1 MIQLG
6 GVGAVCLASAHW
18 TRSCRSLLGVD
29 IALTLELFDRQM
41 RRDVEPAER
50 DALTTLALGDG
61 WSGVVWS
68 RLDES
73 TADAAVTKLVAR
85 LLGFAGH
92 AEWKLY
98 AYDQPDD
105 LAQRLVAAGLEPQD
119 EEAVVVADLCE
130 LGLAAPL
137 PVGVEV
143 RVAGDAEA
151 VGVWVEVNELAFG
164 ESYGGVGRLLL
175 RALEHER
182 PRDLGVIAY
191 ADGEPVSA
199 GRIEF
204 NERSEFA
211 SLWGGGT
218 LAEWRGRG
226 IYRATVLERARLA
239 HERGYRFLQV
249 DALPTSRPILER
261 LGFVQLTTT
270 RPFVPSRTS
279 GASAS
284 EMTSE

>member
-1 MIQLG
+1 MPIGALLTHE
-6 GVGAVCLASAHW
+6 GVVLA
-18 TRSCRSLLGVD
+18 VD
-29 IALTLELFDRQM
+29 IALTLRLFDRQM

-50 DALTTLALGDG
+50 DALTTFAVGDD

-73 TADAAVTKLVAR
+73 TADAAVAR
-85 LLGFAGH
+85 LVPRLRGFAGH

-98 AYDQPDD
+98 AYDRPDD
-105 LAQRLVAAGLEPQD
+105 LAKRLVSAGLEPQA
-119 EEAVVVADLCE
+119 EEAVVVAELCDLD
-130 LGLAAPL
+130 LDAPL

-143 RVAGDAEA
+143 RAVGDAEA
-151 VGVWVEVNELAFG
+151 VALWVEVNELAFG
-164 ESYGGVGRLLL
+164 ERYGHVGRVLL
-175 RALEHER
+175 RALENEC

-191 ADGEPVSA
+191 AGGEPVSA

-226 IYRATVLERARLA
+226 IYRATVLERGRLA

-261 LGFVQLTTT
+261 LGFVQITTT
-270 RPFVPSRTS
+270 RSYVPRRMS
-279 GASAS
+279 GASAFD
-284 EMTSE
+284 MTSK

>member
-1 MIQLG
+1 
-6 GVGAVCLASAHW
+6 
-18 TRSCRSLLGVD
+18 VD
-29 IALTLELFDRQM
+29 LALTLELFDRQM

-50 DALTTLALGDG
+50 DALTTLVVGDG
-61 WSGVVWS
+61 WSGVLWS

-85 LLGFAGH
+85 LLEFDGH

-98 AYDQPDD
+98 GYDRPDD
-105 LAQRLVAAGLEPQD
+105 LAERLVAAGLEPQD
-119 EEAVVVADLCE
+119 EEAVVVVE
-130 LGLAAPL
+130 LSELELDAPL
-137 PVGVEV
+137 PAGVVV
-143 RVAGDAEA
+143 RAARDEEA
-151 VGVWVEVNELAFG
+151 IAVWIEVNERAFG
-164 ESYGGVGRLLL
+164 ESYGDVGRVLQ
-175 RALEHER
+175 RALEQER

-191 ADGEPVSA
+191 ADGEPVST

-211 SLWGGGT
+211 SLWGGAT
-218 LAEWRGRG
+218 LPEWRGRG

-239 HERGYRFLQV
+239 QERGYRFLQV

-270 RPFVPSRTS
+270 RAYVPSRVSRSGSETTS
-279 GASAS
+279 K
-284 EMTSE
+284 

>member
-1 MIQLG
+1 
-6 GVGAVCLASAHW
+6 
-18 TRSCRSLLGVD
+18 VD
-29 IALTLELFDRQM
+29 IELTLELFDRQM

-73 TADAAVTKLVAR
+73 NADAAVTKLVAR
-85 LLGFAGH
+85 LLELDGH

-98 AYDQPDD
+98 GYDRPDD

-119 EEAVVVADLCE
+119 QEAVVVAELCE
-130 LGLAAPL
+130 LDLDASL

-151 VGVWVEVNELAFG
+151 VAVWVEVNELVFG

-175 RALEHER
+175 RALGHER
-182 PRDLGVIAY
+182 PRDLGVVAY
-191 ADGEPVSA
+191 AGGEPVSA

-249 DALPTSRPILER
+249 DALSTSQPILER

-270 RPFVPSRTS
+270 RPYVPSRTS
-279 GASAS
+279 SAPAS
-284 EMTSE
+284 EMTSK

>member
-1 MIQLG
+1 M
-6 GVGAVCLASAHW
+6 
-18 TRSCRSLLGVD
+18 D

-85 LLGFAGH
+85 LRGFDGH

-98 AYDQPDD
+98 GYDRPDD
-105 LAQRLVAAGLEPQD
+105 LAQRLVAAGLEPLD
-119 EEAVVVADLCE
+119 EEAVLVAELCALDLDA
-130 LGLAAPL
+130 LL

-151 VGVWVEVNELAFG
+151 VAVWVEVNELVFG
-164 ESYGGVGRLLL
+164 ERHNGVGRLLL
-175 RALEHER
+175 RALERER

-191 ADGEPVSA
+191 AGGEPVSA

-218 LAEWRGRG
+218 LAPWRGRG

-249 DALPTSRPILER
+249 DALPASRPILER
-261 LGFVQLTTT
+261 LGFVRLTTT
-270 RPFVPSRTS
+270 RPYVPSRTS
-279 GASAS
+279 CISAS
-284 EMTSE
+284 GMTRN

>member
-1 MIQLG
+1 MPIGSPLTLE
-6 GVGAVCLASAHW
+6 GVVLA
-18 TRSCRSLLGVD
+18 VD
-29 IALTLELFDRQM
+29 IALTLRLFDRQM

-50 DALTTLALGDG
+50 DALTTFAFGED
-61 WSGVVWS
+61 WAGVVWS

-73 TADAAVTKLVAR
+73 TADAAVAR
-85 LLGFAGH
+85 LVPRLRRFAGH

-98 AYDQPDD
+98 AYDRPDD
-105 LAQRLVAAGLEPQD
+105 LAERLVSAGLEPQD
-119 EEAVVVADLCE
+119 EEAVVVAELSDLD
-130 LGLAAPL
+130 LNAP
-137 PVGVEV
+137 PPTGVEV
-143 RVAGDAEA
+143 RAVDDAKA
-151 VGVWVEVNELAFG
+151 VELWVEVNELAFG
-164 ESYGGVGRLLL
+164 ERQGHVGRVLL
-175 RALEHER
+175 RALEQER
-182 PRDLGVIAY
+182 PRDLGVMAY
-191 ADGEPVSA
+191 AGGEPVSA
-199 GRIEF
+199 ARIEF

-239 HERGYRFLQV
+239 YERGYRFLQV

-270 RPFVPSRTS
+270 RPYVPRRMS

-284 EMTSE
+284 DMTTK

>member
-1 MIQLG
+1 MDL
-6 GVGAVCLASAHW
+6 
-18 TRSCRSLLGVD
+18 
-29 IALTLELFDRQM
+29 ALTLELFDRQM

-50 DALTTLALGDG
+50 DALTTFVVGDG
-61 WSGVVWS
+61 WSGVLWS

-85 LLGFAGH
+85 LLEFDGH

-98 AYDQPDD
+98 GHDRPDD
-105 LAQRLVAAGLEPQD
+105 LAERLVAAGLEPQD
-119 EEAVVVADLCE
+119 EEAVVVAELSELDLD
-130 LGLAAPL
+130 AP
-137 PVGVEV
+137 PPAGVEV
-143 RVAGDAEA
+143 RAVRDDETVA
-151 VGVWVEVNELAFG
+151 VWVDVNELAFG
-164 ESYGGVGRLLL
+164 ESYGHVGRVLL
-175 RALEHER
+175 RALEHEL

-191 ADGEPVSA
+191 AGDEPVST

-218 LAEWRGRG
+218 LPEWRGRG

-270 RPFVPSRTS
+270 RPYVPRR
-279 GASAS
+279 APRDSAS
-284 EMTSE
+284 ESTSK

>member
-1 MIQLG
+1 M
-6 GVGAVCLASAHW
+6 
-18 TRSCRSLLGVD
+18 D
-29 IALTLELFDRQM
+29 IALTLGLFDRQM

-68 RLDES
+68 HLDES
-73 TADAAVTKLVAR
+73 TADAAIAR
-85 LLGFAGH
+85 LVTRLRGFEGH

-98 AYDQPDD
+98 AHDAPAD

-119 EEAVVVADLCE
+119 EEAVVVAEIDELDLD
-130 LGLAAPL
+130 APL

-143 RVAGDAEA
+143 QVARDAKA
-151 VGVWVEVNELAFG
+151 VAVWVEVNESAFG
-164 ESYGGVGRLLL
+164 ERHGDVGQVLL

-182 PRDLGVIAY
+182 PRHLGVIAF
-191 ADGEPVSA
+191 AGDEPVSA

-226 IYRATVLERARLA
+226 IYRATVFERARLA
-239 HERGYRFLQV
+239 QQRGYRFLQV

-261 LGFVQLTTT
+261 LGFIQLTTT
-270 RPFVPSRTS
+270 RPYVPSRTS
-279 GASAS
+279 PTFARLADEHASQ
-284 EMTSE
+284 TSA

>member
-1 MIQLG
+1 LD
-6 GVGAVCLASAHW
+6 
-18 TRSCRSLLGVD
+18 VD

-50 DALTTLALGDG
+50 DALTTLVVGDG

-73 TADAAVTKLVAR
+73 TADAAVTKFVAR
-85 LLGFAGH
+85 LLEFDGH

-98 AYDQPDD
+98 GYDRPDD
-105 LAQRLVAAGLEPQD
+105 LAERLVAAGLEPQD
-119 EEAVVVADLCE
+119 EETVVVAELRELDLD
-130 LGLAAPL
+130 APL
-137 PVGVEV
+137 PVGVEM
-143 RVAGDAEA
+143 RVVGDEEA
-151 VGVWVEVNELAFG
+151 VAVWVEVNELAFG
-164 ESYGGVGRLLL
+164 ESYGDVGRLLL

-191 ADGEPVSA
+191 AGGEPVA
-199 GRIEF
+199 TGRIEF

-211 SLWGGGT
+211 SLWGGAT
-218 LAEWRGRG
+218 LPQWRGRG
-226 IYRATVLERARLA
+226 IYRATVLERALLA

-270 RPFVPSRTS
+270 RPYVPRRASR
-279 GASAS
+279 ASAS
-284 EMTSE
+284 ETTST

>member
-1 MIQLG
+1 
-6 GVGAVCLASAHW
+6 
-18 TRSCRSLLGVD
+18 VD
-29 IALTLELFDRQM
+29 IELTLELFDRQM

-73 TADAAVTKLVAR
+73 NADAAVTKLVAR
-85 LLGFAGH
+85 LLEFDGH

-98 AYDQPDD
+98 GYDRPDD
-105 LAQRLVAAGLEPQD
+105 LAQRLVAAGLEAQD
-119 EEAVVVADLCE
+119 QEAVVVAELCE
-130 LGLAAPL
+130 LELDASL
-137 PVGVEV
+137 PMGVEV

-151 VGVWVEVNELAFG
+151 VAVWVEVNELVFG

-175 RALEHER
+175 RALGHER
-182 PRDLGVIAY
+182 PHDLGVVAY
-191 ADGEPVSA
+191 AGGEPVSA

-249 DALPTSRPILER
+249 DALPTSQPILER

-270 RPFVPSRTS
+270 RPYVPNRTS
-279 GASAS
+279 STPAS
-284 EMTSE
+284 EMTSK

>member
-1 MIQLG
+1 M
-6 GVGAVCLASAHW
+6 
-18 TRSCRSLLGVD
+18 D

-68 RLDES
+68 RLDEA
-73 TADAAVTKLVAR
+73 TADAAVTRLVPR
-85 LLGFAGH
+85 LLEFDGH

-98 AYDQPDD
+98 GYDRPDD

-119 EEAVVVADLCE
+119 EEAVVVAELCE
-130 LGLAAPL
+130 LELDALL

-151 VGVWVEVNELAFG
+151 LAVWVEVNESVFG
-164 ESYGGVGRLLL
+164 QSYGDVGRLLL
-175 RALEHER
+175 RALEHES
-182 PRDLGVIAY
+182 PRDIGVIAY
-191 ADGEPVSA
+191 AGGEPVSV
-199 GRIEF
+199 GRVEF

-270 RPFVPSRTS
+270 QPYVPRRR
-279 GASAS
+279 SA
-284 EMTSE
+284 

>member
-1 MIQLG
+1 M
-6 GVGAVCLASAHW
+6 
-18 TRSCRSLLGVD
+18 
-29 IALTLELFDRQM
+29 TLELFDRQM

-61 WSGVVWS
+61 WCAVVWS

-73 TADAAVTKLVAR
+73 TGDAGVQKLVPR
-85 LLGFAGH
+85 LRGFDGH

-98 AYDQPDD
+98 GYDRPDD
-105 LAQRLVAAGLEPQD
+105 LARRLVAAGLEPQD
-119 EEAVVVADLCE
+119 EEAVVVAELCE
-130 LGLAAPL
+130 LDLDASL
-137 PVGVEV
+137 PVGVDV
-143 RVAGDAEA
+143 RVAGDAAA
-151 VGVWVEVNELAFG
+151 VAVWVEVNELAFG
-164 ESYGGVGRLLL
+164 ESYGGVGRVLL

-182 PRDLGVIAY
+182 PCDVGVIAY
-191 ADGEPVSA
+191 AGGEPVSA

-218 LAEWRGRG
+218 LAAWRGRG
-226 IYRATVLERARLA
+226 IYRATVLGRARLA

-270 RPFVPSRTS
+270 WPYVPSRTALS
-279 GASAS
+279 K
-284 EMTSE
+284 

>member
-1 MIQLG
+1 MLRPR
-6 GVGAVCLASAHW
+6 V
-18 TRSCRSLLGVD
+18 RSYRRLLEVD

-50 DALTTLALGDG
+50 DAVTTLALGDG

-68 RLDES
+68 QLDES
-73 TADAAVTKLVAR
+73 TADAAIARLVAR
-85 LLGFAGH
+85 LRGFEGH

-98 AYDQPDD
+98 AHDTPAD

-119 EEAVVVADLCE
+119 EEAVVVAEIDELDLD
-130 LGLAAPL
+130 APL

-143 RVAGDAEA
+143 QVARDAKA
-151 VGVWVEVNELAFG
+151 VEVWVEVNESAFG
-164 ESYGGVGRLLL
+164 ERQGDVGEVLL

-182 PRDLGVIAY
+182 PRDVGVIAF
-191 ADGEPVSA
+191 AGDEPVSA

-226 IYRATVLERARLA
+226 IYRATVFERARLA
-239 HERGYRFLQV
+239 QQRGYRFLQV

-270 RPFVPSRTS
+270 RPYVPS
-279 GASAS
+279 GASRTWAR
-284 EMTSE
+284 TG

>member
-1 MIQLG
+1 MPGVSTRTGCPNCLSLG
-6 GVGAVCLASAHW
+6 GVDLA
-18 TRSCRSLLGVD
+18 R
-29 IALTLELFDRQM
+29 TLELFDRQM

-50 DALTTLALGDG
+50 DALTTLAFGDG

-73 TADAAVTKLVAR
+73 TADAAIAR
-85 LLGFAGH
+85 LVPRLREIDGH

-98 AYDQPDD
+98 AYDRPDD
-105 LAQRLVAAGLEPQD
+105 LAQRLVAAGLEPED
-119 EEAVVVADLCE
+119 EEAVVVVEIRELDLD
-130 LGLAAPL
+130 APL
-137 PVGVEV
+137 PAGVEV
-143 RVAGDAEA
+143 RMAADAEA
-151 VGVWVEVNELAFG
+151 VAVWVEVNELAFG
-164 ESYGGVGRLLL
+164 ERYDGVGRVLL
-175 RALEHER
+175 RALESER

-191 ADGEPVSA
+191 AAGEPVSA

-218 LAEWRGRG
+218 LQEWRGRG

-239 HERGYRFLQV
+239 HQRGYRFLQV

-270 RPFVPSRTS
+270 RPYVPSRATRPQ
-279 GASAS
+279 A
-284 EMTSE
+284 ER

>member
-1 MIQLG
+1 MPIGALLTHE
-6 GVGAVCLASAHW
+6 GVVVA
-18 TRSCRSLLGVD
+18 VD
-29 IALTLELFDRQM
+29 IALTLALFDRQM

-50 DALTTLALGDG
+50 DALTTFAVGDD

-73 TADAAVTKLVAR
+73 TADAAVAR
-85 LLGFAGH
+85 PLPRLRGFVGH

-98 AYDQPDD
+98 AYDRPDD
-105 LAQRLVAAGLEPQD
+105 LAKRLVSAGLEPQD
-119 EEAVVVADLCE
+119 EEAVLVAELCDLD
-130 LGLAAPL
+130 LDAPL

-143 RVAGDAEA
+143 RAVGDTEA
-151 VGVWVEVNELAFG
+151 VALWVGVNELAFG
-164 ESYGGVGRLLL
+164 ERFGHVGRVLL
-175 RALEHER
+175 RALENER

-191 ADGEPVSA
+191 AGGEPVSA

-261 LGFVQLTTT
+261 LGFVQITTT
-270 RPFVPSRTS
+270 RPYVPRRMS

-284 EMTSE
+284 DMTSK